1 MLFKILICIIPIIL
15 SLMAAFGV
23 LVIQDH
29 LKRNS
34 LSTIESFVVLMLYTG
49 IIISAVGIIGYIL
62 DKIFT

>member
-29 LKRNS
+29 IKRNA
-34 LSTIESFVVLMLYTG
+34 LSTIESFVVLILYTG